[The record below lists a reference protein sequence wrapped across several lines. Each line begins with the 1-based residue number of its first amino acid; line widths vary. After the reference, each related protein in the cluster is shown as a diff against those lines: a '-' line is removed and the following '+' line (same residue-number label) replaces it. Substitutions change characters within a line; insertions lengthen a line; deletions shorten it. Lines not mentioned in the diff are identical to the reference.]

1 MNADTE
7 PADLL
12 RVEALSKR
20 FGKTTVFSDVSF
32 AVSRG
37 SLISLVGPSGVGKTT
52 LLHVIAGLQKAD
64 GGTVRHYGQ
73 AGEKPTAILVFQD
86 YVLFP
91 NMTVFQN
98 IAFGLKARGLP
109 KAAIRDKVMPMLGY
123 FHLEDRQNAY
133 PAQLSGGQKQRVAIA
148 RAMILEP
155 TLLLL
160 DEPFANLD
168 RNLKMETAL
177 FIRTTQRAFGI
188 TTICVTHDLQE
199 ALAMSDRIGVMLG
212 GNLRQYAPPLDVYR
226 HPADLETAR
235 FLGPLNRI
243 TAPLADLL
251 GLPPCWMRPEALRL
265 EPDPDGSGTV
275 TAVHFAGH
283 YLACTVRILE
293 RDIIVYAL
301 DTMCEPGDRV
311 RLAAS
316 PHYPPIF
323 HCPSTEESCV

>member
-7 PADLL
+7 LADLL

-133 PAQLSGGQKQRVAIA
+133 PAELSGGQKQRVAIA
-148 RAMILEP
+148 RALCMKPDLMLFDEP
-155 TLLLL
+155 TSAL
-160 DEPFANLD
+160 DPEISGEVLEVMRRLASQG
-168 RNLKMETAL
+168 MTMVV
-177 FIRTTQRAFGI
+177 
-188 TTICVTHDLQE
+188 VTHEMAFARSVSDE
-199 ALAMSDRIGVMLG
+199 VVFMDKGVIAEKGSPEKIFTNPEKPRTREFLAR
-212 GNLRQYAPPLDVYR
+212 
-226 HPADLETAR
+226 
-235 FLGPLNRI
+235 
-243 TAPLADLL
+243 
-251 GLPPCWMRPEALRL
+251 
-265 EPDPDGSGTV
+265 
-275 TAVHFAGH
+275 
-283 YLACTVRILE
+283 YL
-293 RDIIVYAL
+293 
-301 DTMCEPGDRV
+301 
-311 RLAAS
+311 
-316 PHYPPIF
+316 
-323 HCPSTEESCV
+323 